1 MKPQIGRWFRGRLA
15 VAVPVLL
22 ALAPVLLVFG
32 ACSASPVPHQ
42 ALVTAELAV
51 SQAETAGAARHAP
64 DELAE
69 AQAKLEAANEAI
81 EAKANDRARVL
92 AEQATIDAR
101 VAAIEAEAAQA
112 QAATDR
118 LRDVLERQH
127 RGVIPSRAGT

>member
-1 MKPQIGRWFRGRLA
+1 MKPQIGRCFEARLA
-15 VAVPVLL
+15 VAAPMLLLL
-22 ALAPVLLVFG
+22 A

-64 DELAE
+64 DELAA
-69 AQAKLEAANEAI
+69 AQAKLEAANEAVD
-81 EAKANDRARVL
+81 AKANDRARVL

-101 VAAIEAEAAQA
+101 VAEIEAKAAQAEAAA
-112 QAATDR
+112 DR
-118 LRDVLERQH
+118 LRDVLEREH

>member
-1 MKPQIGRWFRGRLA
+1 MKAQIGRGLRDRLA

-22 ALAPVLLVFG
+22 ALA

-42 ALVTAELAV
+42 ALVAAELAV
-51 SQAETAGAARHAP
+51 DQAETAGAARHAP
-64 DELAE
+64 AELAA

-112 QAATDR
+112 QAAAER
-118 LRDVLERQH
+118 LRDLLERQH

>member
-22 ALAPVLLVFG
+22 APVLLVLG

-42 ALVTAELAV
+42 MLVTAELAV
-51 SQAETAGAARHAP
+51 SHAEMAGAARHAP

-112 QAATDR
+112 QAAADR